1 MDNIGNNVKKIRIL
15 QGISQKNLAQGICS
29 QSKLSKIE
37 NNQILPSITLCYEI
51 SKKLNITIDDIFS
64 EYIEESIN
72 IQQLLELFYKKDF
85 TECSNLVSAL
95 HIENVEKYEQLL
107 MYIKGGCEY
116 HVNSEVDKSLVL
128 LVFVCSI
135 VIFIFTTVLKKINIE
150 MNVDYKKIIT
160 SRQTIILYIIGVLL
174 SVIASFLILNVM

>member
-72 IQQLLELFYKKDF
+72 IL
-85 TECSNLVSAL
+85 S
-95 HIENVEKYEQLL
+95 
-107 MYIKGGCEY
+107 
-116 HVNSEVDKSLVL
+116 
-128 LVFVCSI
+128 
-135 VIFIFTTVLKKINIE
+135 FINHFAI
-150 MNVDYKKIIT
+150 
-160 SRQTIILYIIGVLL
+160 
-174 SVIASFLILNVM
+174 